1 MTLSFNIKIHC
12 KCLIRTV
19 HSSADYESVDSAK
32 IRNYEIVLC
41 SIQVNFSQTLWNNPK
56 NKKKT
61 TFSLMKI
68 RTIKDSLK
76 HTACCHFHLDD

>member
-12 KCLIRTV
+12 NCLICTV
-19 HSSADYESVDSAK
+19 HSSADYESVDTAK
-32 IRNYEIVLC
+32 IRNYETVLC
-41 SIQVNFSQTLWNNPK
+41 SIQVNFSRTMWKNPK
-56 NKKKT
+56 KRKPH
-61 TFSLMKI
+61 SLMEI